1 MIPEKVSVIL
11 STYNRPKALSI
22 VLSCL
27 CLQDD
32 DNFEIIVADD
42 GSDAPTREVVKKIRT
57 TFPNRTIRHV
67 WQENKGFRL
76 ARIRNLAV
84 KEAAGDYLVF
94 LDGDC
99 VPPPDFISKHRRLAE
114 IGWTVYGQ
122 RILASQAYTISLE
135 YAPQPLFFLD
145 FWSFINFFTL
155 FVKRRVNRAFPAIAI
170 TGNDWRKRNP
180 HCWEKIRGCNWA
192 IWLKDYIAI
201 NGSDESFEGWGAE
214 DKDVAVRLINN
225 GVRIKDGRNALYV
238 LHLWHP
244 LECRN
249 NNTIQ
254 SSITL
259 ERFANK
265 TIYPKKG
272 LTDKFNIQE

>member
-11 STYNRPKALSI
+11 STYNRPKALFI

-42 GSDAPTREVVKKIRT
+42 GSDAPTREVVENIRT

-99 VPPPDFISKHRRLAE
+99 VPPPDFISNHRRLAE

-122 RILASQAYTISLE
+122 RILASQAYTTSLE
-135 YAPQPLFFLD
+135 FAPTPLFSPE

-155 FVKRRVNRAFPAIAI
+155 FVQRRVNRAFPAIAI
-170 TGNDWRKRNP
+170 TGNDWRKRKP
-180 HCWEKIRGCNWA
+180 YCWEKIRGCNWA
-192 IWLKDYIAI
+192 MWLKDYIAI

-214 DKDVAVRLINN
+214 DKDVAVRLINS
-225 GVRIKDGRNALYV
+225 GIRIKEGRNKSYV

-244 LECRN
+244 LANRDR
-249 NNTIQ
+249 NTIQ
-254 SSITL
+254 TDIVFNRLSKKIV
-259 ERFANK
+259 
-265 TIYPKKG
+265 YPLKG
-272 LTDKFNIQE
+272 LL